1 MSLCILVMSSTIFI
15 KTATRERLKNLGIKG
30 QTYDELINQLIDV
43 KNAFQ
48 HYVQINLPV
57 RVSEPGRNSVK
68 GDAK

>member
-1 MSLCILVMSSTIFI
+1 MSSTIFI